1 LRRDGV
7 RRLLLAG
14 LRPGP
19 LHEMPGATAR
29 KKDENQLGL
38 DFGTDVSDSIDIGDE
53 ELDEDLL
60 ED

>member
-1 LRRDGV
+1 
-7 RRLLLAG
+7 
-14 LRPGP
+14 
-19 LHEMPGATAR
+19 MPGATAR